1 MPAWEIERL
10 SRRHDRRQF
19 DCGQAML
26 NDWLQVLAGQF
37 DRRNL
42 ARTFVA
48 TRAESARVL
57 GYYALSSHRV
67 VYDALPDEES
77 RGLPKLDIPV
87 ILLGRL
93 AVDQS
98 VQGQGLGAHLLLDA
112 LRRSLAISQE
122 IGIRAV
128 EVDAIDESA
137 RKFYLKY
144 GFRPLMDDPH
154 HLFLPMHV
162 VRQLG
167 LVEE

>member
-1 MPAWEIERL
+1 M
-10 SRRHDRRQF
+10 
-19 DCGQAML
+19 
-26 NDWLQVLAGQF
+26 LAGQF

-48 TRAESARVL
+48 TRAESARVP

-67 VYDALPDEES
+67 VYDALPVEES

-98 VQGQGLGAHLLLDA
+98 VQGQGLGAYLLLDA

-154 HLFLPMHV
+154 HLFLQMHV